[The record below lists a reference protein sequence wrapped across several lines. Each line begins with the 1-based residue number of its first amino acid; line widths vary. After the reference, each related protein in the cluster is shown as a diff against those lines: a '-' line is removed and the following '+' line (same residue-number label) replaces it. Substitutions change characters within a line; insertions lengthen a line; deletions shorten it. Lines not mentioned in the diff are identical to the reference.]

1 MSASGGNMRRRQKA
15 LKAAL
20 RWLWLPVLT
29 GALVWIW
36 VYFHMS
42 AQAWT
47 RAVVEPLF
55 NHNRFGMSEV
65 WIGWDS
71 NSIETMDFN
80 NAVFGFKKSITAR
93 NLILKKR
100 QGDLIA
106 DLMWYRYPQGE
117 VELQFVKLAVP
128 VEIVKALPVA
138 IPCGDDKEEFCEFSG
153 SAIVSVHADR
163 SVSIVELS
171 KLQNSKNQQYL
182 ADDYVLVIKEKL
194 NSLSLKE
201 RF

>member
-1 MSASGGNMRRRQKA
+1 MRRRQQA
-15 LKAAL
+15 LKTAI
-20 RWLWLPVLT
+20 RWLWVPVFV

-47 RAVVEPLF
+47 RAVVEPLV
-55 NHNRFGMSEV
+55 NHNRFGVSEV

-71 NSIETMDFN
+71 NTIEAMDFN
-80 NAVFGFKKSITAR
+80 NAVFGFKKPIAAR
-93 NLILKKR
+93 NLILKKL

-117 VELQFVKLAVP
+117 VEIRFVKLAVP
-128 VEIVKALPVA
+128 MEIIKALPVA
-138 IPCGDDKEEFCEFSG
+138 IPCSDDKEEFCEFSG
-153 SAIVSVHADR
+153 SAIVLVQEDR
-163 SVSIVELS
+163 SVSIIELS

-182 ADDYVLVIKEKL
+182 ADDFLPVIKEKL
-194 NSLSLKE
+194 NSLSPKE